1 MLIQESDLA
10 VSKGGDVF
18 SLLESMDYLT
28 EDESVYNAAMVPIVE
43 NSRIGANVVALEDIM
58 EFCES
63 NGIEDMGYA
72 VSQICEA
79 SNVEPSTLAF
89 SVQETSVI
97 ADDDMAQL
105 VSDVISEGCNVLAVP
120 PSPYDPLNEMAGMA
134 VEACMNGDDSLL
146 EAYANFDFYEFLDEA
161 TINNNRANV
170 IDNLQNYITQY
181 DSTGDKTLLK
191 RIRTILGHY
200 AGGRYAHVDPTK
212 IVDEKGNIKS
222 AVKNAI
228 MNTADI
234 KADRAS
240 RQTRRLSRRLNGAQ
254 KSEDIANGVADT
266 PAAPADTPA
275 APAADDAKTDTA
287 GVTPEKID
295 EVVKDAEKKNPNFI
309 ARAIANLNRWAVRLK
324 RNRTKPGVNH
334 GIIDKIVAKIA
345 SAVAYL
351 TKKLGAEKY
360 RHQMNDYQ
368 AAQNK

>member
-1 MLIQESDLA
+1 MEVINMLIQESDLA

-134 VEACMNGDDSLL
+134 VEACLDGNDSLL
-146 EAYANFDFYEFLDEA
+146 EAYANFDFEAFLDEGTVMDPKKYA
-161 TINNNRANV
+161 KMKHISIDKAKKELAGLAN
-170 IDNLQNYITQY
+170 DM
-181 DSTGDKTLLK
+181 
-191 RIRTILGHY
+191 
-200 AGGRYAHVDPTK
+200 AGGREKSERNRATATRKEEKFNADVNKYSNLLGIDKSKFYKADGSVDTAYLNSMKSKYLKGHAAQLKKEKDLNDTKGAGKYAK
-212 IVDEKGNIKS
+212 LAGKS
-222 AVKNAI
+222 A
-228 MNTADI
+228 
-234 KADRAS
+234 
-240 RQTRRLSRRLNGAQ
+240 
-254 KSEDIANGVADT
+254 T
-266 PAAPADTPA
+266 PA
-275 APAADDAKTDTA
+275 
-287 GVTPEKID
+287 VTPEKID
-295 EVVKDAEKKNPNFI
+295 SIAKEAEKKGPNFI
-309 ARAIANLNRWAVRLK
+309 ARAIANLNNWATK
-324 RNRTKPGVNH
+324 MKAQRTAPGVDH
-334 GIIDKIVAKIA
+334 GVIDKVLAKIA
-345 SAVAYL
+345 SAIAYL

-360 RHQMNDYQ
+360 QAQMK
-368 AAQNK
+368 AANA

>member
-1 MLIQESDLA
+1 MEVINMLIQESDLA

-43 NSRIGANVVALEDIM
+43 NRRIGANVVALEDIM

-161 TINNNRANV
+161 TINDSKSGV
-170 IDNLQNYITQY
+170 INNLQNYITQY

-191 RIRTILGHY
+191 RIRAILGHY
-200 AGGRYAHVDPTK
+200 AGGRYAHVDPAK
-212 IVDEKGNIKS
+212 IVDKKGNIKS

-228 MNTADI
+228 MSTADI

-240 RQTRRLSRRLNGAQ
+240 RSTRRVGRRLNGAQ

-266 PAAPADTPA
+266 PAAPA
-275 APAADDAKTDTA
+275 ADDAKTNTA
-287 GVTPEKID
+287 GVNPEKID

-309 ARAIANLNRWAVRLK
+309 ARAIANLNRWAVKLK

>member
-1 MLIQESDLA
+1 MLIPESDLA
-10 VSKGGDVF
+10 ASRGGDVF
-18 SLLESMDYLT
+18 SMLESMDYLT
-28 EDESVYNAAMVPIVE
+28 EDESTYDAAMVPIVE

-97 ADDDMAQL
+97 ADADMAQL
-105 VSDVISEGCNVLAVP
+105 VSDVMSEGCNVLAVP

-161 TINNNRANV
+161 TINNDKAGV
-170 IDNLQNYITQY
+170 INNLQNYITQY

-191 RIRTILGHY
+191 RIRAILGHY
-200 AGGRYAHVDPTK
+200 AGGRYAHVDPSK

-222 AVKNAI
+222 ALKNAI
-228 MNTADI
+228 MSTADI

-240 RQTRRLSRRLNGAQ
+240 RSTRRRSRRLDAAQ
-254 KSEDIANGVADT
+254 KAEDIANGVADT
-266 PAAPADTPA
+266 PAAPAA
-275 APAADDAKTDTA
+275 ADAKTNTA

-309 ARAIANLNRWAVRLK
+309 ARAIANLNRWAVKLK
-324 RNRTKPGVNH
+324 RNRTKPGVDH

>member
-10 VSKGGDVF
+10 VSKSRGDVF

-28 EDESVYNAAMVPIVE
+28 EDESVYNAAMVPVVE
-43 NSRIGANVVALEDIM
+43 NSRIGAYVVALEDIM

-105 VSDVISEGCNVLAVP
+105 VSDVMSEGCNVLAVP

-134 VEACMNGDDSLL
+134 VEACMNGDYSLL
-146 EAYANFDFYEFLDEA
+146 EAYANFDFEAFLDEA
-161 TINNNRANV
+161 TLNNNKANV
-170 IDNLQNYITQY
+170 IQNLQSYVTQY
-181 DSTGDKTLLK
+181 DSTGDKTLLN

-200 AGGRYAHVDPTK
+200 AGGRYAHVEPTK
-212 IVDEKGNIKS
+212 IVDDKGNIKD
-222 AVKNAI
+222 AVRNAI
-228 MNTADI
+228 MSNADI

-240 RQTRRLSRRLNGAQ
+240 RETRRMSRRLNAAQ

-266 PAAPADTPA
+266 PAAPA
-275 APAADDAKTDTA
+275 ADDAKTDTAAA

-295 EVVKDAEKKNPNFI
+295 EVVKEAEKKNPNFI
-309 ARAIANLNRWAVRLK
+309 ARAIANLNRWAVKLK
-324 RNRTKPGVNH
+324 RNRTKPGVDH

-351 TKKLGAEKY
+351 TKKLGADKY